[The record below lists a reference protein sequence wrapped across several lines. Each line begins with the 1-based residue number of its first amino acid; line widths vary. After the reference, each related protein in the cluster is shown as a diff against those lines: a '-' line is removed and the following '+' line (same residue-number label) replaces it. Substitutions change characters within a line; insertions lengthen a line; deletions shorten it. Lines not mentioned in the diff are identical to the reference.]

1 MSFIERALPLAD
13 MGFSVFPVQSRG
25 KIPLIK
31 GWKFAATSDP
41 SKIEAWGCQFGD
53 CNVGIATGGGLLV
66 IDIDDIVSDTAKE
79 IMPLLPATL
88 CARTGRPNGMH
99 QFYHVPYGSF
109 SVATLKG
116 VDLRCEGGL
125 VVGAGSIH
133 PNGGTYHWIDT
144 DIPIAQLPQ
153 NVIDVLKDMVKR
165 PIVPTVLSEN
175 GDGLIGAGERHTW
188 LRKQVFSRAMQG
200 RMSEEELMTITAN
213 VLLNQVENGDEIGEA
228 EIENLVHGAYEK
240 RRAFRTSDL
249 TESGLADMFFEYYK
263 DDLIRLESGQWLQ
276 QKDGIWVPC
285 VSPEGLFKPVRE
297 VVYSVNK
304 EAAKHSE
311 DDSTLKYVNSYH
323 EKSGSYR
330 FAEAV
335 VKFTV
340 PMMTRKIDDFSPPA
354 DTIPFKD
361 GLLDLVSG
369 VFRAFKAEDNIIE
382 TMNCLYSPDATAP
395 RWEETVLRV
404 TGGNPE
410 IVRYLQQIFGYFL
423 STRTGRSIFYLLG
436 PKSTAKTTLV
446 SCLAEIMGKHLAGV
460 AQLGLIHKTRGFGED
475 ETDARQNIAL
485 VGRRF
490 VYLDEARA
498 EAEVDC
504 AKMKRIASRDSVLTA
519 RYLRH
524 DTFEF
529 VNHCKVVVLTNS
541 QPKIDPS
548 DGAAYDRVVLVP
560 FLVTIPKE
568 ERVEGFKD
576 ILLEEAPGIINWC
589 IRGFQDYNV
598 NGFIQP
604 AALQDQIQSWAI
616 EDSPLA
622 QFVDEVL
629 TLDSTSRV
637 NAGELYEKYIGW
649 KLQSG
654 IDEKTGRYGS
664 PSAFSK
670 DLKRMFSGQVD
681 SSKSNGT
688 RYLTGI
694 RIGK

>member
-1 MSFIERALPLAD
+1 MSFVDIALPLTE
-13 MGFSVFPVQSRG
+13 MNFNVFPVNG
-25 KIPLIK
+25 KIPLIR
-31 GWKFAATSDP
+31 GWKFAATTDP
-41 SKIEAWGCQFGD
+41 SKLEAWSQQFPD
-53 CNVGIATGGGLLV
+53 ANVGIATGNSLLV
-66 IDIDDIVSDTAKE
+66 IDIDDLESETAKE
-79 IMPLLPATL
+79 LLPMLPATL
-88 CARTGRPNGMH
+88 CARTGRPEGMH
-99 QFYHVPYGSF
+99 QFYKVPTGTF
-109 SVATLKG
+109 SVATMKG
-116 VDLRCEGGL
+116 VDLRGDGGF

-133 PNGGTYHWIDT
+133 ANGRVYEWVDASTA
-144 DIPIAQLPQ
+144 IAVLPQ
-153 NVIDVLKDMVKR
+153 NVIEMLKERIKR
-165 PIVPTVLSEN
+165 PILPTVVSES
-175 GDGLIGAGERHTW
+175 GDGLIGKGDRHTW
-188 LRKQVFSRAMQG
+188 LRKQVFAKAMQG
-200 RMSEEELMTITAN
+200 RVSQEELMAITAN
-213 VLLNQVENGDEIGEA
+213 VLLAQVEDGDEIGGA
-228 EIENLVHGAYEK
+228 EVENLVQGAYQK

-249 TESGLADMFFEYYK
+249 TESGLADMFHEYYK
-263 DDLIRLESGQWLQ
+263 DNLIRLESGEWLYQ
-276 QKDGIWVPC
+276 ENGIWSPC

-297 VVYSVNK
+297 VVYSVNL
-304 EAAKHSE
+304 EAAKASAE
-311 DDSTLKYVNSYH
+311 GDTKYVNSFH
-323 EKSGSYR
+323 EKSGAYR
-330 FAEAV
+330 FTESV
-335 VKFTV
+335 IKFAK
-340 PMMTRKIDDFSPPA
+340 PMFTKKIDDFTSPP
-354 DTIPFKD
+354 DTLPFKE

-369 VFRAFKAEDNIIE
+369 TFRPFRPEDNVIE
-382 TMNCLYSPDATAP
+382 TMNCSYDPSAKAD

-404 TGGNPE
+404 TGGEPE
-410 IVRYLQQIFGYFL
+410 IVRYLKQIFGYFL
-423 STRTGRSIFYLLG
+423 STRTGRSIFYFLG

-519 RYLRH
+519 RHLRF
-524 DTFEF
+524 DSFEF

-560 FLVTIPKE
+560 FLTTIPKE
-568 ERVEGFKD
+568 DRIEGFKD
-576 ILLEEAPGIINWC
+576 ILLEEAAGILNWC
-589 IRGFQDYNV
+589 IEGFQDYNA

-629 TLDSTSRV
+629 TLDFASRV
-637 NAGELYEKYIGW
+637 NVSELYEKYIGW
-649 KLQSG
+649 KIQAG

-664 PSAFSK
+664 PSAFGK
-670 DLKRMFSGQVD
+670 EMKRMFSGQVD

-688 RYLTGI
+688 RYLTGL